1 MKLRTDSSAGLLLG
15 IPFQMIILRF
25 QKRTSMRYYSD
36 AYRMISGPRES
47 IRQ

>member
-1 MKLRTDSSAGLLLG
+1 MKLRTDSSGWFAIGE
-15 IPFQMIILRF
+15 
-25 QKRTSMRYYSD
+25 SMRYYSD